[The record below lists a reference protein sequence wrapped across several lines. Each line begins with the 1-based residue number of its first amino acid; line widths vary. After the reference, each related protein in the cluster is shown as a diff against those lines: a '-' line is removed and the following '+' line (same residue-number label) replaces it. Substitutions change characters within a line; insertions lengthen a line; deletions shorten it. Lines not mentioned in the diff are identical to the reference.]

1 MLDKLFEFRFI
12 ILIVLAVILYAALE
26 WNSFKTTCYALMLQA
41 KRLAK
46 DEVLKNGDEQV
57 EWIIKRS
64 YQFLPRKLTIFI
76 SEEHMRR
83 LIKYLYEKLKNF
95 IDDGEM
101 NNSIE

>member
-1 MLDKLFEFRFI
+1 MLKLLLEYRFI
-12 ILIVLAVILYAALE
+12 ILIVLAVIMFAALE
-26 WNSFKTTCYALMLQA
+26 WEMFKSKAYALMLQA

-76 SEEHMRR
+76 SEDHMRR
-83 LIKYLYEKLKNF
+83 LIKYLYEKLKDY
-95 IDDGEM
+95 IVDGQIK
-101 NNSIE
+101 NSIE

>member
-1 MLDKLFEFRFI
+1 M
-12 ILIVLAVILYAALE
+12 YAALE
-26 WNSFKTTCYALMLQA
+26 WASFKSQVYSLMLQA

-64 YQFLPRKLTIFI
+64 YQFLPKRISVFI
-76 SEEHMRR
+76 SEKVMMGI
-83 LIKYLYEKLKNF
+83 IKYLYEKLKDLV
-95 IDDGEM
+95 DDGEM